1 MRGTAGKILIV
12 LGIILVVMAI
22 LWWAFAVNA
31 LIKVPTGVDT
41 EIYYE
46 GKYTYYVDPVTFV
59 PLPPG
64 AEQTLPMEAILV
76 LLSLDEEYDSGTAVI
91 SGYAQNEVAGIEGDK
106 VDFVIVL
113 DRKTTLNKADDRAFL
128 LTEDFIVD
136 RSGSHHY
143 QFPIGTSKDRSYLV
157 WKEEIGGPME
167 FEFVGE
173 EEKGG
178 ITVYNFKGSF
188 SEEAVVPDYIEF
200 LGLPT
205 SLSFDELMDTL
216 ASMGIDLKGLVALA
230 QERLSAEDLQ
240 ALAQIQSQEI
250 PLTYL
255 WSTEHEVSVEPN
267 TGVIVDSVMQVEKT
281 SLQIDDAA
289 LMGLVTIFMN
299 YQLDPVLGPAIQQ
312 LLDQA
317 AGLEEASVF
326 KLTDYYLSQT
336 EESVQKAIEDT
347 KKGIFAKT
355 AVKVY
360 IPLGLLVLGALML
373 IIGLFLHRSQAKP
386 AEE

>member
-22 LWWAFAVNA
+22 LWWVFAVNS

-46 GKYTYYVDPVTFV
+46 GEYTYYVDPVTFE

-91 SGYAQNEVAGIEGDK
+91 SGYAQNEVAGIEGEK

-128 LTEDFIVD
+128 LTEDFVVD

-143 QFPIGTSKDRSYLV
+143 QFPIGTLKDRSYSV

-188 SEEAVVPDYIEF
+188 SEEEVVSDYLEF

-205 SLSFDELMDTL
+205 SMTFDELLDAV
-216 ASMGIDLKGLVALA
+216 ASMGIDMKGLVALA

-240 ALAQIQSQEI
+240 ALSQIQSQEI

-267 TGVIVDSVMQVEKT
+267 TGLIVDSVMQVEKT
-281 SLQIDDAA
+281 SLQIDDTAI
-289 LMGLVTIFMN
+289 MGLATILMD
-299 YQLDPVLGPAIQQ
+299 YQLDPILGPAISQ
-312 LLDQA
+312 LMDQA
-317 AGLEEASVF
+317 ASLEEASVF
-326 KLTDYYLSQT
+326 LLAEYYLSQT
-336 EESVQKAIEDT
+336 EESVDKAIEDA
-347 KKGIFAKT
+347 KKGIFAKK
-355 AVKVY
+355 AVKTY

-373 IIGLFLHRSQAKP
+373 IIGLFLYRSQAKP